1 MQSEQS
7 RMTTSIETIMKET
20 EMLAALTSKTDL
32 KIFKGPTNGKV
43 ARTTG
48 QWCHRIFY
56 QQNVCAKP

>member
-1 MQSEQS
+1 
-7 RMTTSIETIMKET
+7 MTTSIETIMKET